1 MKSNVTLR
9 QIEGFLLAG
18 ELLSFS
24 RAAEVMH
31 ITQSAFSQLVR
42 ELEASLGVRLFD
54 RTTRRIVL
62 TDAGVVLHAKMKRG
76 VVEIDDACEEARAI
90 ARVEHGHIRVG
101 TLASLAIG
109 VVTRALG
116 ELRKSFPGVKVS
128 MREDYNGPLLE
139 RVAQGEVDFAVC
151 AAGRGD
157 TGLRFEHLFDDEL
170 VAVMPQSDPKAAVA
184 QLRWQSLKNES
195 LVMLVRDS
203 STYEQVSAALAAH
216 GITRE
221 ADYEVANMFTALS
234 MVRAGFGM
242 TFIPAMVL
250 GEINMTGLAWKR
262 LKRPAPMRPIGICRR
277 GDRTASP
284 AAAKFEELL
293 RVQVERVAARTRDGG
308 DGARPAA
315 TRKAS

>member
-9 QIEGFLLAG
+9 QIEGLLLAG
-18 ELLSFS
+18 DMLSFS

-54 RTTRRIVL
+54 RTTRRISL
-62 TDAGVVLHAKMKRG
+62 TDAGVILHAKMKRG
-76 VVEIDDACEEARAI
+76 MVEIDDACEEARAI
-90 ARVEHGHIRVG
+90 ARVEHGHITVG

-109 VVTRALG
+109 VVTRTLG
-116 ELRKSFPGVKVS
+116 ELRKGFPGVKVS
-128 MREDYNGPLLE
+128 LREDHNGPLLE

-151 AAGRGD
+151 ADSSAV
-157 TGLRFEHLFDDEL
+157 TGLAFEHLFDDEL
-170 VAVMPQSDPKAAVA
+170 VAVMNEADPKARVA
-184 QLRWQSLKNES
+184 RLRWCALKDQSF
-195 LVMLVRDS
+195 VMLMRDS
-203 STYEQVSAALAAH
+203 STHEQVSAALMAH

-250 GEINMTGLAWKR
+250 GEVNMAGLAWKR
-262 LKRPAPMRPIGICRR
+262 MQRPSPTRHIGICRR

-284 AAAKFEELL
+284 AVAKFEELL
-293 RVQVERVAARTRDGG
+293 RAEVKRVRLRTRQVL
-308 DGARPAA
+308 
-315 TRKAS
+315 T

>member
-18 ELLSFS
+18 DLLSFT
-24 RAAEVMH
+24 RAAEVLH
-31 ITQSAFSQLVR
+31 ITQSAFSQLIR
-42 ELEASLGVRLFD
+42 ELESALGVRLFD

-76 VVEIDDACEEARAI
+76 IVEIDDACQEARAI
-90 ARVEHGHIRVG
+90 ARVEHGHITVG
-101 TLASLAIG
+101 TLASLAVG

-151 AAGRGD
+151 AHSGAAS
-157 TGLRFEHLFDDEL
+157 GLHFDHLFDDEL
-170 VAVMPQSDPKAAVA
+170 VAVMRRSDPKAELAI
-184 QLRWQSLKNES
+184 LRWPALKEES

-203 STYEQVSAALAAH
+203 STHEQIAAALAANR
-216 GITRE
+216 ITRE

-234 MVRAGFGM
+234 MVRAGFGV
-242 TFIPAMVL
+242 TFVPAMALQEV
-250 GEINMTGLAWKR
+250 NMAGLAWKR
-262 LKRPAPMRPIGICRR
+262 LQRPAPMRRIGICRR
-277 GDRTASP
+277 EDRTASP
-284 AAAKFEELL
+284 AAARFEDLL
-293 RVQVERVAARTRDGG
+293 RTEVSRTRE
-308 DGARPAA
+308 R
-315 TRKAS
+315 TRQVFG

>member
-1 MKSNVTLR
+1 MKDNVTFR

-42 ELEASLGVRLFD
+42 ELESVLGVRLFD
-54 RTTRRIVL
+54 RTTRRIAL
-62 TDAGVVLHAKMKRG
+62 TDAGVILHAKMKRG
-76 VVEIDDACEEARAI
+76 MLEIQDACGEARAI
-90 ARVEHGHIRVG
+90 ARVEHGHITVG
-101 TLASLAIG
+101 TLASLAVG

-116 ELRKSFPGVKVS
+116 DLRKSFPGVKVS
-128 MREDYNGPLLE
+128 MREDYNGPLLD

-151 AAGRGD
+151 AHSSAA
-157 TGLRFEHLFDDEL
+157 TGLHFEHLFDDEL
-170 VAVMPQSDPKAAVA
+170 VAVMSHADPKAGVAV
-184 QLRWQSLKNES
+184 LRWSALREES

-203 STYEQVSAALAAH
+203 STHEQIAAALAANR
-216 GITRE
+216 ITRQ

-234 MVRAGFGM
+234 MVRAGFGV

-250 GEINMTGLAWKR
+250 GDVNMAGLAWKR
-262 LKRPAPMRPIGICRR
+262 LRRPAPMRRIGICRR

-284 AAAKFEELL
+284 AVAKFEELL
-293 RVQVERVAARTRDGG
+293 RVEVKRTRQQAKRVFG
-308 DGARPAA
+308 
-315 TRKAS
+315 

>member
-18 ELLSFS
+18 DLLSFS
-24 RAAEVMH
+24 RAAEAMH

-54 RTTRRIVL
+54 RTTRRIAL

-76 VVEIDDACEEARAI
+76 VVEIDDACQEARAI

-109 VVTRALG
+109 IVTRALG

-151 AAGRGD
+151 ADSSAVAG
-157 TGLRFEHLFDDEL
+157 LHFEHLFDDEL
-170 VAVMPQSDPKAAVA
+170 VAVMKQGDPNAAVD
-184 QLRWQSLKNES
+184 QLRWSALKDQS

-216 GITRE
+216 RITRE
-221 ADYEVANMFTALS
+221 PDYEVANMFTALS
-234 MVRAGFGM
+234 MVRAGFGT

-250 GEINMTGLAWKR
+250 GEVNLHGLAWKR
-262 LKRPAPMRPIGICRR
+262 LRRPAPTRRLGICRR
-277 GDRTASP
+277 GDRSASP

-293 RVQVERVAARTRDGG
+293 RAEVARVQLKTQQVLQR
-308 DGARPAA
+308 
-315 TRKAS
+315 

>member
-1 MKSNVTLR
+1 MKNNVTLR

-24 RAAEVMH
+24 RAAEALH

-42 ELEASLGVRLFD
+42 ELEAALGVRLFD
-54 RTTRRIVL
+54 RTTRRIAL
-62 TDAGVVLHAKMKRG
+62 TEAGVILHAKMKRG
-76 VVEIDDACEEARAI
+76 VVAIDDACEEARAI
-90 ARVEHGHIRVG
+90 ARVEHGHITVG
-101 TLASLAIG
+101 TLASLAVG

-151 AAGRGD
+151 AHSSSVG
-157 TGLRFEHLFDDEL
+157 GLHFEHLFDDEL
-170 VAVMPQSDPKAAVA
+170 VAVMSRTDPKADVAV
-184 QLRWQSLKNES
+184 LRWSALKDES

-203 STYEQVSAALAAH
+203 STHEQIATALAANR
-216 GITRE
+216 ISRE

-234 MVRAGFGM
+234 MVRAGFGV

-250 GEINMTGLAWKR
+250 GDVNMAGLAWKR
-262 LKRPAPMRPIGICRR
+262 LQRPAPTRRIGICRR

-284 AAAKFEELL
+284 AAAKFEDLL
-293 RVQVERVAARTRDGG
+293 RAEVKRARLRT
-308 DGARPAA
+308 
-315 TRKAS
+315 

>member
-18 ELLSFS
+18 DLLSFS

-42 ELEASLGVRLFD
+42 ELESGLRVRLFD
-54 RTTRRIVL
+54 RTTRRISL
-62 TDAGVVLHAKMKRG
+62 TDAGVILHAKMKRG
-76 VVEIDDACEEARAI
+76 VVEIDNACEEARAI
-90 ARVEHGHIRVG
+90 ARVEHGHITVG

-109 VVTRALG
+109 VVTQALG

-139 RVAQGEVDFAVC
+139 RVAEGEVDFAVC
-151 AAGRGD
+151 ADSKAAK
-157 TGLRFEHLFDDEL
+157 GLHFEHLFDDEL
-170 VAVMPQSDPKAAVA
+170 VAVMTQTDPKAAVP
-184 QLRWQSLKNES
+184 QLRWSALKDES
-195 LVMLVRDS
+195 LVMLMRDS
-203 STYEQVSAALAAH
+203 STHEQITAALAAH
-216 GITRE
+216 DITRE

-234 MVRAGFGM
+234 MVRAGFGT

-250 GEINMTGLAWKR
+250 GEVNMNGLAWKR
-262 LKRPAPMRPIGICRR
+262 MQRPSPMRRIGICRR

-284 AAAKFEELL
+284 AAAKFEDLL
-293 RVQVERVAARTRDGG
+293 RAEVSRVRLQTRQ
-308 DGARPAA
+308 ALA
-315 TRKAS
+315 